1 MTCFAITYFRHPY
14 KSNKN
19 LLKNEAIGFHVPV
32 YVNND
37 TKTFSSTIWPGDECE
52 DRTHCAWLNEQTIQA
67 NKRFF
72 ETEQDVPRQAYTMG
86 IGTIMRAR
94 SILML
99 VSGQEKA
106 EILRQVLQGPVTPKV
121 PGSILRFHPDVTVFA
136 DEAAL
141 GDGGGMNSFL

>member
-1 MTCFAITYFRHPY
+1 
-14 KSNKN
+14 
-19 LLKNEAIGFHVPV
+19 
-32 YVNND
+32 
-37 TKTFSSTIWPGDECE
+37 
-52 DRTHCAWLNEQTIQA
+52 
-67 NKRFF
+67 
-72 ETEQDVPRQAYTMG
+72 MG

-106 EILRQVLQGPVTPKV
+106 EILRQVLQGPVTPKD